1 MTKKKGKVTIDIT
14 IGLMCFVLVY
24 VMFLQFKVVE
34 QTDITSIKNKRE
46 EELRADLTSW
56 KTKYEEANAQ
66 LIDTQNKI
74 NEYKQKLENNQ
85 AASELLDK
93 ELEQT
98 NINLGKTDV
107 QGEGVIITLRDSD
120 KRVMAEDLL
129 LLINELKLAEAEA
142 ISINDERVINLTDVV
157 DVGPYINVNMKR
169 LSSPYVV
176 KAIGNQKYMESGLTA
191 KGGYVDTVTDKGK
204 SIVVEGQK
212 NIQIKKYSGDISL
225 RQINVK

>member
-1 MTKKKGKVTIDIT
+1 MDVT

-24 VMFLQFKVVE
+24 VMFLQFKVVQ

-56 KTKYEEANAQ
+56 KTKYEETNAQ

-74 NEYKQKLENNQ
+74 DEYKQKLENNQ

-93 ELEQT
+93 ELEQA

-107 QGEGVIITLRDSD
+107 QGEGVVITLRDLD
-120 KRVMAEDLL
+120 KTVVAEDLL

-142 ISINDERVINLTDVV
+142 ISINDERIINLTDVV

-169 LSSPYVV
+169 LSSPYIIR
-176 KAIGNQKYMESGLTA
+176 AIGNQKYMESGLTA
-191 KGGYVDTVTDKGK
+191 KGGYVDTITDKGK

-212 NIQIKKYSGDISL
+212 NILIKKYSGDISL
-225 RQINVK
+225 RQITVK